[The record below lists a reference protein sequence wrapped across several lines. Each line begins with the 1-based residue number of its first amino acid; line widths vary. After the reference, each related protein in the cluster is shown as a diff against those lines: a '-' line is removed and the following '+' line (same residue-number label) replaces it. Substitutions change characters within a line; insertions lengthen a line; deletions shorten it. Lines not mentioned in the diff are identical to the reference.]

1 MKLSISKYSNRF
13 FIPCQ
18 DAISKQQKLDT
29 ILEIFGLIVGHDD
42 AINEVCQR
50 EFKLILPHR
59 QIDPLPVCPL
69 PEVAKINL
77 KKV

>member
-42 AINEVCQR
+42 AINEVMSAGVQTN
-50 EFKLILPHR
+50 FAAPT
-59 QIDPLPVCPL
+59 
-69 PEVAKINL
+69 N
-77 KKV
+77 